1 MSLLSRL
8 IRLEGRLPGMRGRKI
23 TQIVESVVVPNPI
36 PNGAPIVEEI
46 WRKDLVTGTL
56 EAWFAPDLPAELP
69 ETTDAAAVER
79 ADQSSPFA
87 FPSSG

>member
-8 IRLEGRLPGMRGRKI
+8 LRLENRLPGFRGRKI
-23 TQIVESVVVPNPI
+23 TEIIESIVSPNPI

-69 ETTDAAAVER
+69 ETTDAVAMAR
-79 ADQSSPFA
+79 ATNSP
-87 FPSSG
+87 P